1 MTTLFISDLHLS
13 EERPDITELFFKFLR
28 DHTQKAESLYI
39 LGDFFEYWIGDDDQ
53 TSLTQSV
60 AKALHILSQNNCKIY
75 FAHGNRDFL
84 LGKKYAKSAGMKILK
99 DNTVINLYNTPALL
113 MHGDTLCTQ
122 DIAYLKFRKKVR
134 NPITQFL
141 FLCKKLE
148 SRRNIALQLR
158 EMSKMHTPK
167 VAPEILDVTASEIP
181 RVMNKYHTP
190 LLIHGHTHRP
200 GIELINMGN
209 QFVKHIVLSDWE
221 KEGNFLICEPDGKNR
236 LEYFD

>member
-13 EERPDITELFFKFLR
+13 EDRPDITELFFKFLH
-28 DHTQKAESLYI
+28 DYAQKAESLYI
-39 LGDFFEYWIGDDDQ
+39 LGDFFEYWIGDDEQ

-60 AKALHILSQNNCKIY
+60 ANALNTLSHKNCKIY
-75 FAHGNRDFL
+75 FTHGNRDFL
-84 LGKKYAKSAGMKILK
+84 VGKKYAKSANMKILK

-122 DIAYLKFRKKVR
+122 DVAYLKFRRKVR

-158 EMSKMHTPK
+158 KMSKIHTPK

-181 RVMNKYHTP
+181 RVMNKYHTQ

-200 GIELINMGN
+200 GIELIKMGD
-209 QFVKHIVLSDWE
+209 QFIKRIVLSDWE
-221 KEGNFLICEPDGKNR
+221 KEGNFLICEPNATSK
-236 LEYFD
+236 LVYFD